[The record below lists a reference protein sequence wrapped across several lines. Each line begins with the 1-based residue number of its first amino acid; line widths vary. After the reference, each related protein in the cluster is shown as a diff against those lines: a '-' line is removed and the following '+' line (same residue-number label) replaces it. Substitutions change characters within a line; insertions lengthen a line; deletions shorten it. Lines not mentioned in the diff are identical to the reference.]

1 MLKFRSIAQLV
12 TIKAIHWL
20 KHIGLACK
28 LVNSI
33 GLKEAYPKQFCFII
47 GLKILDLPKKTYK

>member
-1 MLKFRSIAQLV
+1 MFKFRIVARLM
-12 TIKAIHWL
+12 TIQAIHWL

-33 GLKEAYPKQFCFII
+33 GLEEANPKHVFFI
-47 GLKILDLPKKTYK
+47 GLNILG